1 MTVTI
6 STDLSPPF
14 VIESTAAA
22 VVSARRAVL
31 ADRYAAHQLAVEWR
45 PLAGLEPIVAAWREL
60 AAQALEPNVFYEP
73 AFALAAAPVFGADVG
88 VLLVWSGTNPRRLLG
103 LFPARIESRRY
114 GLKLPV
120 LVGWTHPYAPL
131 GVPLIER
138 EAAEP
143 VVAAVLAHLAAASD
157 LPGLLLLPFLRVDG
171 AFAATLDAIVR
182 RAQIPVADFDARRRA
197 MFAPGPE
204 RSLYVE
210 RALGARKL
218 KELRRLGRRLAETG
232 AVMFSAATE
241 RAAVTVAA
249 EDFLALEATGWK
261 GKAGTA
267 AVDDADLRRFVR
279 TAIAGLA
286 EAGQVAVERIL
297 VDGRAVAAAILLRS
311 GRGAWF
317 WKIAY
322 DETFARF
329 SPGVLITVALT
340 EDLVDDATIAQADSC
355 ATENHPMIDHVWR
368 ERLTLADR
376 LIGVASQA
384 PFDRARHLE
393 ALRAVGIGAAKSIRA
408 YFKR

>member
-6 STDLSPPF
+6 SADPSPPF
-14 VIESTAAA
+14 VVESTAAA
-22 VVSARRAVL
+22 IVSARRAVL

-45 PLAGLEPIVAAWREL
+45 PIGGLEPIVPAWREL

-88 VLLVWSGTNPRRLLG
+88 ALLVWSGTSPRRLLG
-103 LFPARIESRRY
+103 LFPARIEPRRY

-131 GVPLIER
+131 GVPLVER

-143 VVAAVLAHLAAASD
+143 VIAAVLAHLAAASD

-171 AFAATLDAIVR
+171 AFAATFDAIMR
-182 RAQIPVADFDARRRA
+182 RAQMPVADFDVRHRA

-210 RALGARKL
+210 HALGARRH

-232 AVMFSAATE
+232 AVMFAAATA

-261 GKAGTA
+261 GRAGTA

-279 TAIAGLA
+279 AAIAGLA
-286 EAGQVAVERIL
+286 EAGQVAVHRIL
-297 VDGRAVAAAILLRS
+297 VDGRAIVAAILLRS
-311 GRGAWF
+311 DRSAWF

-329 SPGVLITVALT
+329 SPGVLVSVALT
-340 EDLVDDATIAQADSC
+340 EDLVDDATLAQADSC
-355 ATENHPMIDHVWR
+355 ATENHPMIDHIWR

-376 LIGVASQA
+376 LIGVAPQA
-384 PFDRARHLE
+384 PFDRVRHLE
-393 ALRAVGIGAAKSIRA
+393 ALRVAGIGAAKSIRG